1 MSEEQTK
8 IMALKKEQKSIIN
21 EKDAE
26 IKELK
31 RKLKE
36 LEKDNAKK
44 ETEIIK
50 LKDENT
56 SLQETKKELNSK
68 VQLLNDLIIERDR
81 EEVTNESEEEKLS
94 LINKYKIGIFGGRN
108 NIKALSEDLTNVYFY
123 DNQNQDISSLNNLD
137 IVFINTDFIS
147 HAFTNKIKSVTN
159 KYQVPMKYLAGT
171 NNDLMIDV
179 IYKELNKLKQAN

>member
-94 LINKYKIGIFGGRN
+94 LINKYKIGIFGGGN

-123 DNQNQDISSLNNLD
+123 DNQNQDISSTTKDTN
-137 IVFINTDFIS
+137 FIC
-147 HAFTNKIKSVTN
+147 
-159 KYQVPMKYLAGT
+159 
-171 NNDLMIDV
+171 
-179 IYKELNKLKQAN
+179 IY